1 MMYARTAAS
10 IALAF
15 ALPACGLLRDQ
26 ANPGVVSIR
35 GVPPTLEQMNTTA
48 RSSVRDS
55 FVADMIHE
63 AGLDDQPP
71 RPRDENWS
79 LVMVAGIYEV
89 DRQCDQYLD
98 ALFRFN
104 REQRAT
110 REGLAATAAATGA
123 IMGLAGVGAKAIAIT
138 AAAFGLSA
146 SIFDA
151 GVNSVLFTIEPSA
164 LRNVVLQGRQN
175 YLDGLAK
182 RKVTTRPDMMIA
194 VQGYLTQ
201 CTPAAI
207 EANINNAANG
217 SPNAVTYPHKEVA
230 EAAAVLAAPGLTLLA
245 PTISAIP
252 RNAPL
257 TRIQP
262 VQPFTGAVVE
272 DFVQQR
278 KVRLMRAIRGVGDPQ
293 VLQQLAAALG
303 LDVAGLPIPQQ
314 NARLRIEVN
323 RLVSS
328 GDRAVARQQMDEV
341 SRQLS
346 PIFGQQF

>member
-1 MMYARTAAS
+1 MLFARNTAA
-10 IALAF
+10 IALALL
-15 ALPACGLLRDQ
+15 LPACGMLRDQ
-26 ANPGVVSIR
+26 ADPGVVSIR
-35 GVPPTLEQMNTTA
+35 GVPPTLEQLNTTA

-55 FVADMIHE
+55 FVADLVHE
-63 AGLDDQPP
+63 AGLDQPP

-79 LVMVAGIYEV
+79 LVMVAGVYEV

-104 REQRAT
+104 REQRAG
-110 REGLAATAAATGA
+110 REGLAAAAAATGA

-151 GVNSVLFTIEPSA
+151 SVNSVLFTIEPSA

-182 RKVTTRPDMMIA
+182 RKVATRPDMMIA

-217 SPNAVTYPHKEVA
+217 SLNAVTYPHKEVA
-230 EAAAVLAAPGLTLLA
+230 EAAAVLAAPGLMLLA
-245 PTISAIP
+245 PTISAIQP
-252 RNAPL
+252 GTQV

-262 VQPFTGAVVE
+262 QQRFTGAVVATT
-272 DFVQQR
+272 VQQR
-278 KVRLMRAIRGVGDPQ
+278 KVKLARAIRAEADPQ
-293 VLQQLAAALG
+293 VLQQAAAALG
-303 LDVAGLPIPQQ
+303 LDVAGLPMPQQ
-314 NARLRIEVN
+314 RATVLVEVN

-328 GDRAVARQQMDEV
+328 ENPAVARQQMDGV
-341 SRQLS
+341 SRLLA
-346 PIFGQQF
+346 PILKQPF